1 MICVYTAVHLNIPKK
16 GTTKRLVYVKK
27 TAWVILGILAPELV
41 LYTAWSQWY
50 SAKKLTAR
58 VKRTLDDMVS
68 IPKFFPVLSQY

>member
-16 GTTKRLVYVKK
+16 GTTKLELYKRK
-27 TAWVILGILAPELV
+27 TKWVVLGFLAPELV

-58 VKRTLDDMVS
+58 VKLTLDDKVI
-68 IPKFFPVLSQY
+68 IPKFFRVLSQY